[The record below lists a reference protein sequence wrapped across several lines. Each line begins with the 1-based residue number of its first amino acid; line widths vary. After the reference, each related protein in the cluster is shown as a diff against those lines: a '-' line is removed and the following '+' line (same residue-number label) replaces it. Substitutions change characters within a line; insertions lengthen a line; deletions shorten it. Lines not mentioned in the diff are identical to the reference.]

1 MHAEDV
7 VDRARQVALLLRSR
21 ADQTEQIGTMA
32 PEVVAG
38 LREAGLFGFLMPAEV
53 GGLATDLL
61 TAIEIIEILS
71 RADGSSGWTLM
82 ANGLAGALAAAY
94 CDDQAVAKIF
104 VNGSTTT
111 VAGMLGPGGK
121 CQEVAGGYRG
131 SGTYRFGSGAGHADW
146 LAAGMLVIEDGKPR
160 PLPSGQPEVRVCF
173 IPRDAVEFTGNWDVM
188 GLVGTG
194 SYDYVVP
201 DQFVDAGYTFE
212 RTSVEYR
219 RGGPVFALG
228 VAGLA
233 CAGHAAVALGIAARA
248 LEEIAELAS
257 HKQRAA
263 YPSAVGDHPVYLHGF
278 SLQEASYQ
286 AARAYT
292 RQVFGSAAAD
302 LRAGRQLTAG
312 RRQRFRQC
320 VTYVHG
326 VTAEVVRWCYTWGGS
341 DALRMP
347 SALGRCWRDISGAT
361 QHVFVDP
368 INLVDAGPDL
378 IEAWRS
384 GTRDEAQ
391 PRWS

>member
-121 CQEVAGGYRG
+121 SQEVAGGYHDK
-131 SGTYRFGSGAGHADW
+131 GTYRFGSGAGHADW

-160 PLPSGQPEVRVCF
+160 PLPSGQPEVHVCF
-173 IPRDAVEFTGNWDVM
+173 IPVTPSSSPETGM
-188 GLVGTG
+188 
-194 SYDYVVP
+194 
-201 DQFVDAGYTFE
+201 
-212 RTSVEYR
+212 
-219 RGGPVFALG
+219 
-228 VAGLA
+228 
-233 CAGHAAVALGIAARA
+233 
-248 LEEIAELAS
+248 
-257 HKQRAA
+257 
-263 YPSAVGDHPVYLHGF
+263 
-278 SLQEASYQ
+278 
-286 AARAYT
+286 
-292 RQVFGSAAAD
+292 
-302 LRAGRQLTAG
+302 
-312 RRQRFRQC
+312 
-320 VTYVHG
+320 
-326 VTAEVVRWCYTWGGS
+326 
-341 DALRMP
+341 
-347 SALGRCWRDISGAT
+347 
-361 QHVFVDP
+361 
-368 INLVDAGPDL
+368 
-378 IEAWRS
+378 
-384 GTRDEAQ
+384 
-391 PRWS
+391 